1 MERSLEIKPD
11 RGGVCVRPQA
21 DLEVSVHSAALLK
34 RLVWPRFVVVIGTQ
48 MRAALCALRLR
59 GAAGPGLHILPPPRG
74 REEGELFWIIF
85 FFFLISCAG
94 SKGSK
99 EEGSR
104 TVAGRRGG
112 RLEREGGPSKVF
124 LGARDQSHSS
134 EDPEDPKGINKFCP
148 AMRQ

>member
-85 FFFLISCAG
+85 FFFLFLAQAPRAPKRKAVG
-94 SKGSK
+94 QW
-99 EEGSR
+99 
-104 TVAGRRGG
+104 RGG
-112 RLEREGGPSKVF
+112 GGVGWRE
-124 LGARDQSHSS
+124 
-134 EDPEDPKGINKFCP
+134 KGVLQKYF
-148 AMRQ
+148 